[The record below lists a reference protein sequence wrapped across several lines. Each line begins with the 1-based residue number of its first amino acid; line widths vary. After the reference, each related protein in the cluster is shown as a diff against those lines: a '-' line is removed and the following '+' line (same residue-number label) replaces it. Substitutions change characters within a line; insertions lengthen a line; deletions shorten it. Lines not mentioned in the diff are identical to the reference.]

1 VRSGAENAAEGAL
14 EKTMVSKGLGFRTL
28 LLVAL
33 IGVAGCGQSEPTPAQ
48 KAAQAQRQQRAE
60 ALEEARQQQAEA
72 RQQQA
77 EARQKQAEAEAA
89 EARLMADFR
98 VAGPELKR
106 RLAERVR
113 RSGRLLILGPFPGA
127 SNFSITAMPLSTPW
141 AVECSSSGLTVTFG
155 GWSSGNVDEGSG
167 EISPDFALSLTVT
180 RPSEELCVEF
190 VSLIGEAL
198 VELVSPDR

>member
-1 VRSGAENAAEGAL
+1 L

-33 IGVAGCGQSEPTPAQ
+33 IGVAGCGQSELTPAQ

-60 ALEEARQQQAEA
+60 AEAEA
-72 RQQQA
+72 RQQ
-77 EARQKQAEAEAA
+77 RAEAEAE
-89 EARLMADFR
+89 EAGLMADFR

-113 RSGRLLILGPFPGA
+113 RSGRLLIVGPFPGA
-127 SNFSITAMPLSTPW
+127 SAFSITAMPLSTPW
-141 AVECSSSGLTVTFG
+141 AVGCSSSGLNVTLG
-155 GWSSGNVDEGSG
+155 GWSSGEVSEGSG
-167 EISPDFALSLTVT
+167 EISSDFVLSLTET
-180 RPSEELCVEF
+180 RLSEELCAEF

>member
-48 KAAQAQRQQRAE
+48 KAAQALRQQRAE
-60 ALEEARQQQAEA
+60 AEARRAEAEAEA
-72 RQQQA
+72 RQ
-77 EARQKQAEAEAA
+77 RRAEAEAA
-89 EARLMADFR
+89 EAGLMADLR
-98 VAGPELKR
+98 TAGPELKR
-106 RLAERVR
+106 RLAEQVR
-113 RSGRLLILGPFPGA
+113 RSGRLFIVGANLGA

-155 GWSSGNVDEGSG
+155 GWSSGDISEGDG
-167 EISPDFALSLTVT
+167 EVSADVALSLTST
-180 RPSEELCVEF
+180 RLSEQLCAEF